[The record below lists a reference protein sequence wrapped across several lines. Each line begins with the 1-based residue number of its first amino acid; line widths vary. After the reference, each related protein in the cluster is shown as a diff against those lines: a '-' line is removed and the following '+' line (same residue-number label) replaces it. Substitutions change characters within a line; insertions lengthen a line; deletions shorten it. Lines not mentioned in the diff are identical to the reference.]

1 MGMWHRHVNKVLS
14 YLIYS
19 ATKVSDLVLIQLF
32 SFLTREKHV
41 SKSNSKTS
49 AAVKTEI
56 PIQRPNDPP
65 ISDIKFGNCV

>member
-1 MGMWHRHVNKVLS
+1 MGMWHRHVKKVLS

-19 ATKVSDLVLIQLF
+19 AAIVSDLVLIQLF
-32 SFLTREKHV
+32 SFLSREKHV
-41 SKSNSKTS
+41 SKSNSKIS